1 MKGLG
6 LSEGNLKLIKSFGE
20 AQSDLEFTSLTGMSF
35 NKENVAAARDA
46 AKGGNLAASFAD
58 IDVVE
63 AIKQDEDGGYVL
75 KFDSGRTIKV
85 EELFYQDED
94 TLKIEHQSSTLNA
107 RALEA
112 LMGGQKPK
120 RVSRLNL

>member
-1 MKGLG
+1 
-6 LSEGNLKLIKSFGE
+6 
-20 AQSDLEFTSLTGMSF
+20 MSF
-35 NKENVAAARDA
+35 NKENVTAARDT

-85 EELFYQDED
+85 KELFYQDGE
-94 TLKIEHQSSTLNA
+94 TLSAKQQSSTLNT

-112 LMGGQKPK
+112 LMGGKSLK
-120 RVSRLNL
+120 EYRA